1 MKRKT
6 MIENDFYE
14 KSMERKERFYK
25 LINDFRSEC
34 EKRGIKTHFTD
45 DSHTRTITIGI
56 EKDGAAA
63 ALSYPKKIA
72 YFEYDIADI
81 EQGLSD
87 TFQIFEQKYEEKK
100 HDREI
105 L

>member
-1 MKRKT
+1 MGRKYRKKCDK
-6 MIENDFYE
+6 IE
-14 KSMERKERFYK
+14 KRFYNA
-25 LINDFRSEC
+25 INDFISEC
-34 EKRGIKTHFTD
+34 EKRGIKTYFTD
-45 DSHTRTITIGI
+45 DSHERTIAIGI

-87 TFQIFEQKYEEKK
+87 MFQLFAKKYEEKNHGRK
-100 HDREI
+100 I

>member
-1 MKRKT
+1 
-6 MIENDFYE
+6 MIENDFYG

-56 EKDGAAA
+56 EKDGTAV
-63 ALSYPKKIA
+63 ALSYPKKNCV
-72 YFEYDIADI
+72 F
-81 EQGLSD
+81 
-87 TFQIFEQKYEEKK
+87 
-100 HDREI
+100 
-105 L
+105 

>member
-1 MKRKT
+1 MVFKRKIYSK
-6 MIENDFYE
+6 MLEW
-14 KSMERKERFYK
+14 
-25 LINDFRSEC
+25 
-34 EKRGIKTHFTD
+34 KTHFTD
-45 DSHTRTITIGI
+45 DSHARTIAIGI

-87 TFQIFEQKYEEKK
+87 MFQLFAKKYEEKNHGRK
-100 HDREI
+100 I

>member
-1 MKRKT
+1 
-6 MIENDFYE
+6 MIESDFYE

-25 LINDFRSEC
+25 LINDFISEC
-34 EKRGIKTHFTD
+34 KKKGIRTD
-45 DSHTRTITIGI
+45 FIDDPHARVITIGI

-87 TFQIFEQKYEEKK
+87 MFQLFAKKYEEKNHGRK
-100 HDREI
+100 I

>member
-1 MKRKT
+1 
-6 MIENDFYE
+6 MIETGFYE

-25 LINDFRSEC
+25 LINDFISEC

-45 DSHTRTITIGI
+45 DSHTRTIMISI
-56 EKDGAAA
+56 EKESAAA

-72 YFEYDIADI
+72 YFESDIADI

-87 TFQIFEQKYEEKK
+87 MFQIFEQKYEEKK
-100 HDREI
+100 YD
-105 L
+105 